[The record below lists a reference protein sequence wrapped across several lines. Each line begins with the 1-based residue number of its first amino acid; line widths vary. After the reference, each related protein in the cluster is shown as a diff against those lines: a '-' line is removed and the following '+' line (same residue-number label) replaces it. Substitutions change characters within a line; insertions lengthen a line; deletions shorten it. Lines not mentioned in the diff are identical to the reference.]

1 MLSPA
6 KAKTPIFT
14 IIIANGATVVSG
26 YTAAPHSVKDSAF
39 FLRLST
45 RALDCREDNA
55 VVEKTLI
62 LYLLFIFRAN
72 LAIVKDLGDRA
83 AQGRAC
89 GNLGNTHYLL
99 GNFELAIMFHEE
111 VSEKGTG
118 SCFFFLPQL
127 ADTRSAQNSTEKNSV
142 MYLKCELWHYWL

>member
-1 MLSPA
+1 M
-6 KAKTPIFT
+6 
-14 IIIANGATVVSG
+14 
-26 YTAAPHSVKDSAF
+26 
-39 FLRLST
+39 
-45 RALDCREDNA
+45 
-55 VVEKTLI
+55 VEKNLI

-111 VSEKGTG
+111 VSERKRDR
-118 SCFFFLPQL
+118 C
-127 ADTRSAQNSTEKNSV
+127 
-142 MYLKCELWHYWL
+142 